1 MPIQGMGTAPA
12 NSARAFDNTH
22 RLDGLEGRLLVAV
35 LDALILGFHGLE
47 DLQKRT
53 RRSGTM

>member
-53 RRSGTM
+53 R